1 MDGSFFLRKRL
12 DVRRLLL
19 GENIPSDNLT
29 EKEREKRRGYNMKN
43 HVILAMLLVALV
55 LAMISAT
62 VYAQTIQV
70 QIGTPNSSNDLGISS
85 DSGLTNAYW
94 IGQFPITINPGTSQA
109 TTGEVYCM
117 TADGIVYVGSTYS
130 ATETPVP
137 NTPTW
142 QEISY
147 ILSWNE
153 PTGTSQAAHIQAA
166 VDQVAIWML
175 LGQNPP
181 YADFSLDSSITGP
194 AASLVSSLSAGGGMN
209 VAQSGDNLQWIAPF
223 VGTEGSTNITSADAG
238 KPVTFQV
245 QLRDSSG
252 HALAIQNVQIDFTA
266 FGSTTPEYTDS
277 IGIATYAYV
286 VPQSA
291 QAGSTIT
298 VTASTQSVWPVE
310 YLDLTTASPG
320 TQNLIGVG
328 TTLGLT
334 TSYNI
339 QVAGSIFVLPES
351 AYGALSALTACAA
364 SFLIYYRLK
373 PQTRKRSL

>member
-1 MDGSFFLRKRL
+1 
-12 DVRRLLL
+12 
-19 GENIPSDNLT
+19 
-29 EKEREKRRGYNMKN
+29 MKN
-43 HVILAMLLVALV
+43 RTVLVMLLVALV
-55 LAMISAT
+55 FAMVST
-62 VYAQTIQV
+62 SVYAQTLQV
-70 QIGTPNSSNDLGISS
+70 QIGVPSNSNGDLGIT
-85 DSGLTNAYW
+85 SGSYW
-94 IGQFPITINPGTSQA
+94 VGQFPITINPNTPQSA
-109 TTGEVYCM
+109 TGEAYCM
-117 TADGIVYVGSTYS
+117 TSYGTVYEGTSYP
-130 ATETPVP
+130 ATEVPVP

-142 QEISY
+142 QQIAY
-147 ILSWNE
+147 ILSWNT
-153 PTGTSQAAHIQAA
+153 PTSDSEAAI
-166 VDQVAIWML
+166 DQVAIWML

-209 VAQSGDNLQWIAPF
+209 VARTGDQLQWIAPF

-245 QLRDSSG
+245 QLGDSSG

-266 FGSTTPEYTDS
+266 LGSTTPEYTDS
-277 IGIATYAYV
+277 NGIATYAYV

-328 TTLGLT
+328 PTLGLT

-364 SFLIYYRLK
+364 SFLIYHRLK